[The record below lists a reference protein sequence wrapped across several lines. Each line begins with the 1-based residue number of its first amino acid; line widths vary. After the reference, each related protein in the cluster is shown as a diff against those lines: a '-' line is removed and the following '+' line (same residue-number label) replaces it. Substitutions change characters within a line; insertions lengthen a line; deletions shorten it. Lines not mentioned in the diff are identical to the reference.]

1 MPETT
6 TRTTLRLELF
16 VADVA
21 QSVRFYTDVLGFV
34 LEHGPAVADYNALV
48 RGDVRLSVQTAAALS
63 ADHPLARPGPKGLG
77 VEFVLEVDELD
88 AVYAHVAARHP
99 VIAAPAMRPWGLR
112 DFRVLDPDGYY
123 WRITTR

>member
-6 TRTTLRLELF
+6 TIRLELF
-16 VADVA
+16 VTDVHE
-21 QSVRFYTDVLGFV
+21 SVRFYTDVLGFA
-34 LEHGPAVADYNALV
+34 LQDGTHVADYNALV

-63 ADHPLARPGPKGLG
+63 ADHPLARPGPRGLG
-77 VEFVLEVDELD
+77 VEFVLEVDDLD
-88 AVYAHVAARHP
+88 ALYAHVAARHP
-99 VIAAPAMRPWGLR
+99 VAAAPAMRPWGLR

>member
-6 TRTTLRLELF
+6 TIRLELF
-16 VADVA
+16 VTDVHE
-21 QSVRFYTDVLGFV
+21 SVRFYTDVLGFA
-34 LEHGPAVADYNALV
+34 LQDGTHVADYNALV

-77 VEFVLEVDELD
+77 VEFVLEVDDLD
-88 AVYAHVAARHP
+88 ALYAHVAARHR
-99 VIAAPAMRPWGLR
+99 VAAAPAMRPWGLR